1 VDPDL
6 AFQSYIEGGLAL
18 FGIEADEVE
27 RGVMKGVW
35 GVYQPALER
44 LLEVDLSEVEPE
56 RNLDLSRPPVS

>member
-1 VDPDL
+1 MDPDL

-27 RGVMKGVW
+27 RGVIKGVW
-35 GVYQPALER
+35 SVYEPALEA

-56 RNLDLSRPPVS
+56 RDLDLSRAPHS

>member
-27 RGVMKGVW
+27 RAVMKGVW
-35 GVYQPALER
+35 GLYQPALEQ
-44 LLEVDLSEVEPE
+44 LLEVDLSGVEPE
-56 RNLDLSRPPVS
+56 PSLDLSQPPSS